1 MGQSGS
7 LWESAVRRALCEHS
21 LHGRVVRPTSSQAR
35 VQTQR
40 KLSKGPD
47 PFAGSGMEPP
57 IHTSLPLGDRLVGQ
71 TDVMVGGL
79 EDEIQ

>member
-1 MGQSGS
+1 MAWKMSYFE
-7 LWESAVRRALCEHS
+7 LFTEHS

-47 PFAGSGMEPP
+47 PFAGSVMEPP